1 MICSISVVFRL
12 VLVGSAPAGIGINMT
27 LHHSLSYTVILKAAL
42 FRSNW
47 ATLHCNKATECTGL
61 KQTLFPY
68 VFKNRALEKAT
79 LRVSRLLRFNDYPV
93 TPQRITASN
102 WLLKLAI
109 ANHIHY
115 LTSACVILVINKA
128 WHLPF
133 ASSKTPRKTYQGLQR
148 RFLEQ
153 ALSGQLSE
161 AYYITK
167 EAQYTNRNSPSH
179 QHTSRHCVKQLWGFR
194 FTVTNTADAV
204 YNCICFKIS
213 KHYLHK
219 MQ

>member
-1 MICSISVVFRL
+1 MSI
-12 VLVGSAPAGIGINMT
+12 
-27 LHHSLSYTVILKAAL
+27 HHSLSSSVILRAAL
-42 FRSNW
+42 SRSNW
-47 ATLHCNKATECTGL
+47 ATLHCNKATKCTGL
-61 KQTLFPY
+61 KQSMFPY

-102 WLLKLAI
+102 WLLKLEI

-133 ASSKTPRKTYQGLQR
+133 ASSKVCRKIYQRLER
-148 RFLEQ
+148 PFTEQ

-161 AYYITK
+161 TYNTLAKMPNTPRK
-167 EAQYTNRNSPSH
+167 SLLKPTAQ
-179 QHTSRHCVKQLWGFR
+179 TSSWNQEKNHAVCKNAWGFR
-194 FTVTNTADAV
+194 IGLQ
-204 YNCICFKIS
+204 YMY
-213 KHYLHK
+213 H
-219 MQ
+219 